1 MLASELLLVGN
12 KVLAQGLVV
21 IKRCKVIDQT
31 LFIPGGENMYIN
43 MYLFFVYLIFTFHS
57 LACFIY
63 ICLRGKPELE
73 RRAQTKD

>member
-31 LFIPGGENMYIN
+31 LFIPGGENMYKYVFIFRIFN
-43 MYLFFVYLIFTFHS
+43 IHFSFSCLLYIYLS
-57 LACFIY
+57 A
-63 ICLRGKPELE
+63 R
-73 RRAQTKD
+73 QT